1 MPHEFVYR
9 KHSKIVKKNYS
20 SRSCEI
26 FLLKKQCLV
35 FKKKVRRIRR
45 RRRGGREIKI
55 NILQANIIILFICDQ
70 SVFIDEC

>member
-1 MPHEFVYR
+1 M
-9 KHSKIVKKNYS
+9 KKNYS

-35 FKKKVRRIRR
+35 FKKKVRRRR
-45 RRRGGREIKI
+45 RRRRGREIKI